1 MTLYHIR
8 YCDNELFYC
17 LSVKIFEKKFCS
29 QVTPPPP
36 LKNQAAPC
44 AAFIFSMVERSRKTS
59 LHCAKRNFTQNRRF
73 SSHLHKISEVLLVKS
88 FSDRACALRSSGSI
102 RYRFTCEEVSS
113 AAVKFLPSGSK
124 VGDVITARLRRLN
137 FPYTLPNATFS
148 TFPLFSIHGSR
159 PRPKLLVSRRRI

>member
-1 MTLYHIR
+1 
-8 YCDNELFYC
+8 
-17 LSVKIFEKKFCS
+17 
-29 QVTPPPP
+29 
-36 LKNQAAPC
+36 LKNQAAYC
-44 AAFIFSMVERSRKTS
+44 AAFIFFNGGTKSQDFSS
-59 LHCAKRNFTQNRRF
+59 LREAQLHSKNEVF
-73 SSHLHKISEVLLVKS
+73 SSHLHKISEASLVKS

-159 PRPKLLVSRRRI
+159 PHPKLLVSRRRT